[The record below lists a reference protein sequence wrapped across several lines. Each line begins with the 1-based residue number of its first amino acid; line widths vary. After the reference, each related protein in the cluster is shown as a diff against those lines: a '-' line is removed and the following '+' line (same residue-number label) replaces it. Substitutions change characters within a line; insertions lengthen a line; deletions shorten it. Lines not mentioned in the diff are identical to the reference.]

1 MSPAMLSLRSVVA
14 GLLVV
19 LGLTIFGRGVLEGDP
34 LTYTAMGALMAGLGA
49 YRLRLM
55 SGRWGQR

>member
-1 MSPAMLSLRSVVA
+1 MSLAMLTVRSVVA

-19 LGLTIFGRGVLEGDP
+19 LGLTILGRGILEGDP
-34 LTYTAMGALMAGLGA
+34 LTYTAMGALMAGLGV

-55 SGRWGQR
+55 SGSWRQR